1 MAFLRSDKR
10 ENIDDSELV
19 SRYRFSHDSAYV
31 GELFQRYTHMV
42 FGVCLRYL
50 KDEELARDAVMEV
63 FEKVMTDLKK
73 HEVDN
78 FRTWVYSVAKNHCLM
93 ALRKEKTLRPHKD
106 SYQNFVR
113 EIMETEDP
121 MHLNG
126 ASEVEM
132 DKRLE
137 EAIISLNE
145 DQQKCIRLF
154 YFEKRSYEDIEQM
167 TEYDYKQ
174 VKSHLQNGKRNL
186 KIKLTQT
193 DE

>member
-1 MAFLRSDKR
+1 MAFLRSDRR
-10 ENIDDSELV
+10 ENIDDAELV
-19 SRYRFSHDSAYV
+19 SRYRFSHDTSYV

-50 KDEELARDAVMEV
+50 KDEELARDAVMAV
-63 FEKVMTDLKK
+63 FEKVMSDLKK

-78 FRTWVYSVAKNHCLM
+78 FRTWVYSVSKNHCLM
-93 ALRKEKTLRPHKD
+93 ALRKERTLIPHKEN
-106 SYQNFVR
+106 YKHFVK
-113 EIMETEDP
+113 EIMETDDP
-121 MHLNG
+121 LHLNG

-154 YFEKRSYEDIEQM
+154 YFEKRSYEDIEEM
-167 TEYDYKQ
+167 TPYNYKQ

-186 KIKLTQT
+186 KIKLSQS
-193 DE
+193 DA

>member
-19 SRYRFSHDSAYV
+19 SRYRFSHDSTYV

-78 FRTWVYSVAKNHCLM
+78 FRTWVYSVAKNHSLM

-106 SYQNFVR
+106 NYQNFVK
-113 EIMETEDP
+113 EIMETDDP

-167 TEYDYKQ
+167 TQYNYKQ

-186 KIKLTQT
+186 KIKLTLP

>member
-167 TEYDYKQ
+167 TEYNYKQ

-186 KIKLTQT
+186 KIKLTQP

>member
-1 MAFLRSDKR
+1 
-10 ENIDDSELV
+10 
-19 SRYRFSHDSAYV
+19 
-31 GELFQRYTHMV
+31 
-42 FGVCLRYL
+42 
-50 KDEELARDAVMEV
+50 
-63 FEKVMTDLKK
+63 
-73 HEVDN
+73 
-78 FRTWVYSVAKNHCLM
+78 M

-106 SYQNFVR
+106 NYQHFVQ
-113 EIMETEDP
+113 EIMETEDQ

-132 DKRLE
+132 DKKLE

-167 TEYDYKQ
+167 TDYNYKQ

-186 KIKLTQT
+186 KIKLSQP